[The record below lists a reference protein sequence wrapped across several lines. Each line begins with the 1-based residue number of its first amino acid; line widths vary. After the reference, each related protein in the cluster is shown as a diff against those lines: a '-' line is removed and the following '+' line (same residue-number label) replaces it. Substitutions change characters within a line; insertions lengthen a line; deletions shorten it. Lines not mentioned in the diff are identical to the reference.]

1 MLKHSDKADKKSS
14 GQIVLYAARFMKS
27 ILAAV
32 FIGLMALFLLWM
44 YAIAPRMDERF
55 QLSELGE
62 FDYAHRGLHNHDN
75 GIIENTLEAFQLAA
89 ESGYGVELD
98 LQLTKDG
105 QVVVY
110 HDKDLDRLCNDKRLV
125 RELTT
130 DELRGYTLLDSDQK
144 IPTFKEALQAVEARV
159 PIIIEIKAYNAPE
172 EICPLV
178 WETLKDYDG
187 LYCIESFHPQV
198 IQWFKENQ
206 PQVIRGQLMN
216 ARLNGSS
223 SQFELFVRQNLCS
236 NFLSRPDFTAY
247 DCRARQTPAMWV
259 AKNLFGMPEISWT
272 VRDEDTYRK
281 LKDENCVIIFEG
293 FLPDNS
299 ENEESRKTKAV
310 GGYVVPA
317 LE

>member
-1 MLKHSDKADKKSS
+1 MLKHSDKADKKSG
-14 GQIVLYAARFMKS
+14 GQIILSAARFMRS
-27 ILAAV
+27 ILTAL

-55 QLSELGE
+55 QLSDLAEY
-62 FDYAHRGLHNHDN
+62 DYAHRGLHNHDN
-75 GIIENTLEAFQLAA
+75 GVVENTLEAFRLAA

-105 QVVVY
+105 QVVVF
-110 HDKDLDRLCNDKRLV
+110 HDENLSRLCNDGQSV
-125 RELTT
+125 RELTA
-130 DELRGYTLLDSDQK
+130 DELRGYTLLDSNQK
-144 IPTFKEALQAVEARV
+144 IPTLREALQTVDARV
-159 PIIIEIKAYNAPE
+159 PIIIEIKTYNAPK
-172 EICPLV
+172 EICPPV

-216 ARLNGSS
+216 AHLNGSS

-247 DCRARQTPAMWV
+247 DCKARQTPAMWV

-272 VRDEDTYRK
+272 VRDEETYRK
-281 LKDENCVIIFEG
+281 LKGENCVIIFEG
-293 FLPDNS
+293 FLPDNGS
-299 ENEESRKTKAV
+299 IEGDRGTTAV
-310 GGYVVPA
+310 GGYAVPA